1 MSDRVAVEALP
12 LIEDAFGNY
21 IVQYVLELGFEES
34 TVAIID
40 QMVGNFQR
48 LSQQKF
54 GSNVVEKVR
63 LGLPNSEFARGLTP
77 WPLLGLQCAS
87 NAGSDSLAAVVKE
100 VMAPGALESLSTDPF
115 GNYVVQ
121 AMLENCS
128 EAEVP
133 LAARHS
139 SVSSRRLRGGFVV
152 RQVREV
158 GERVKGDLL
167 DQITKTVYGKRIR
180 QKLQVRLAAAVLG
193 DGLR

>member
-1 MSDRVAVEALP
+1 
-12 LIEDAFGNY
+12 
-21 IVQYVLELGFEES
+21 
-34 TVAIID
+34 
-40 QMVGNFQR
+40 
-48 LSQQKF
+48 
-54 GSNVVEKVR
+54 
-63 LGLPNSEFARGLTP
+63 
-77 WPLLGLQCAS
+77 
-87 NAGSDSLAAVVKE
+87 
-100 VMAPGALESLSTDPF
+100 MAPGALESLSTDPF

-133 LAARHS
+133 LATRHS
-139 SVSSRRLRGGFVV
+139 PLATLLLITSM

-193 DGLR
+193 NSLH

>member
-1 MSDRVAVEALP
+1 M
-12 LIEDAFGNY
+12 
-21 IVQYVLELGFEES
+21 
-34 TVAIID
+34 
-40 QMVGNFQR
+40 
-48 LSQQKF
+48 
-54 GSNVVEKVR
+54 
-63 LGLPNSEFARGLTP
+63 
-77 WPLLGLQCAS
+77 QCAS

-133 LAARHS
+133 LATRHS
-139 SVSSRRLRGGFVV
+139 SVSPRSLRGGFVV

>member
-63 LGLPNSEFARGLTP
+63 LGLPHSEFARGLTP

-133 LAARHS
+133 LATRHS
-139 SVSSRRLRGGFVV
+139 SVSPRSLRGGFVV